1 MRDLAFRRILQY
13 AALVIALAVAGAF
26 MPDVAAAQGMDTGTG
41 YRTTTTT
48 TKHDKG
54 MDIGWI
60 GLLGLAGLLGLRKRD
75 THHRHENFDNTTT
88 TKRNVT

>member
-41 YRTTTTT
+41 YRTTTT
-48 TKHDKG
+48 DRDNG

-75 THHRHENFDNTTT
+75 THHRNENFDNTSTT
-88 TKRNVT
+88 RRNVT